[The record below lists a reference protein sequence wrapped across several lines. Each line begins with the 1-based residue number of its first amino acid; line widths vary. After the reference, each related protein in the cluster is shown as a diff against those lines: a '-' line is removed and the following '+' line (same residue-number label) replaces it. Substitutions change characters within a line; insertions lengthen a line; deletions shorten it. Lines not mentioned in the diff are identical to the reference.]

1 MSVST
6 LASFEYLERLPG
18 TTFRRLY
25 QQPSTSLAIF
35 RRMLPHLGMKL
46 LVIRRGMLTINS
58 EDICYGFAVY
68 DEAFST
74 YRSRPVGPSR

>member
-25 QQPSTSLAIF
+25 QQPSTALAIF
-35 RRMLPHLGMKL
+35 RRMLPHLGMTL
-46 LVIRRGMLTINS
+46 SLVAGIVLTSNS
-58 EDICYGFAVY
+58 KDFCHGITIYEQAN
-68 DEAFST
+68 APA
-74 YRSRPVGPSR
+74 RP